1 MTRVP
6 ARARPAWGEGASRSP
21 VARFSAWLQGLVG
34 GEERRPVDR
43 LPDLPVQLRR
53 APLAAPYLEAAR
65 GGDHR
70 RAGAA
75 ASNAS
80 EQAVEARAWWAAD
93 AWAHRALWHFERV
106 DMTLAATREARR
118 IGDIRV
124 AGGDPG
130 AARRY
135 YAEAISEARD
145 IGAEREQGLAALGL
159 GRAELDLGNV
169 TVARRLAG
177 IAEELLER
185 TGAPSDET
193 IAARELRGE
202 EKPVSSEE
210 G

>member
-1 MTRVP
+1 MSNIP
-6 ARARPAWGEGASRSP
+6 ARARPAWGERASRNPLS
-21 VARFSAWLQGLVG
+21 RLSAWFQGLVG
-34 GEERRPVDR
+34 AEERRPVDR
-43 LPDLPVQLRR
+43 LPDLPVALRR
-53 APLAAPYLEAAR
+53 APLAAPYIEAAR
-65 GGDHR
+65 DGDHR

-75 ASNAS
+75 AANAA

-124 AGGDPG
+124 AGGDPA

-145 IGAEREQGLAALGL
+145 IGAEREQGLAALGM

-169 TVARRLAG
+169 TMARRLAG

-185 TGAPSDET
+185 ADAPADE
-193 IAARELRGE
+193 AAAAHELRGE
-202 EKPVSSEE
+202 EKPVSPEE

>member
-1 MTRVP
+1 MSRIP
-6 ARARPAWGEGASRSP
+6 ARARPAWGERAAGSPFSRL
-21 VARFSAWLQGLVG
+21 AAWFHGLVG
-34 GEERRPVDR
+34 EEERRPVDR
-43 LPDLPVQLRR
+43 LPDLPVPLRQ
-53 APLAAPYLEAAR
+53 APLAAPYIEAAR
-65 GGDHR
+65 QTDHR

-75 ASNAS
+75 AANAA

-124 AGGDPG
+124 SGGDPA

-135 YAEAISEARD
+135 YAEAVSEARD
-145 IGAEREQGLAALGL
+145 IGAEREQGLAALGM

-169 TVARRLAG
+169 TMARRLAG
-177 IAEELLER
+177 IAQELLER
-185 TGAPSDET
+185 AGAPADEAT
-193 IAARELRGE
+193 AARELRGE
-202 EKPVSSEE
+202 EKPVSSGE